1 MVSDQRRTGS
11 VTVLP
16 PLTLPM
22 APRLIACNL
31 LLDSD
36 LVSYLDRQARR
47 WGMSRAAY
55 VRMLINLD
63 RESQPVAAS
72 RKT

>member
-1 MVSDQRRTGS
+1 
-11 VTVLP
+11 
-16 PLTLPM
+16 M

-55 VRMLINLD
+55 VRMLINQD

-72 RKT
+72 RKA